1 MTKPTLEV
9 KSGFSRL
16 RVDLT
21 YDGTHFSGWAKQPGL
36 RTIQEEFE
44 TALSTLTRGEV
55 STIVAGRT
63 DAGVHAKHQV
73 LHVDLP
79 ENTEVENLAFRLN
92 QLLKADVRVLAA
104 DWAPLNFHARFGPN
118 SRTYQYQIVDGGKVT
133 APFDRHDS
141 VSWFRSLDIDL
152 MNQASKS
159 FIKKILEFNW
169 RRDEKGLVVG
179 QITAN
184 SFGYNMVRNLVGA
197 AVCVGEGRFEP
208 AWMKKTL
215 EQRVRISDSYV
226 FPAKGLTLIKVDFP
240 PADQYLANYNDYHQQ
255 QLGQES
261 EGDF

>member
-36 RTIQEEFE
+36 RTIQEDFE

-79 ENTEVENLAFRLN
+79 ADTEVENLAFRLN

-104 DWAPLNFHARFGPN
+104 TWAPLNFHARFGPN
-118 SRTYQYQIVDGGKVT
+118 SRTYQYKIVDGGKVT
-133 APFDRHDS
+133 APFDRHES
-141 VSWFRSLDIDL
+141 VSWFRPLDIDL

-159 FIKKILEFNW
+159 LLGEHDFFAFCKHREGTSTIKKLLEFNW
-169 RRDEKGLVVG
+169 QRDEKGLVVG

-197 AVCVGEGRFEP
+197 AVCVGEGRF
-208 AWMKKTL
+208 
-215 EQRVRISDSYV
+215 
-226 FPAKGLTLIKVDFP
+226 
-240 PADQYLANYNDYHQQ
+240 
-255 QLGQES
+255 
-261 EGDF
+261 

>member
-1 MTKPTLEV
+1 MTKPTLDP

-21 YDGTHFSGWAKQPGL
+21 YDGTNFSGWAKQPGL

-44 TALSTLTRGEV
+44 TALSTITRGEV

-118 SRTYQYQIVDGGKVT
+118 SRTYQYKIVDGGKVT

-141 VSWFRSLDIDL
+141 VSWFRPLDIDL
-152 MNQASKS
+152 MNEASKTLLGEHDFTS
-159 FIKKILEFNW
+159 FRAAGCQSLSPNRNVQFVKAW
-169 RRDEKGLVVG
+169 REDNLVIFE
-179 QITAN
+179 ITAN
-184 SFGYNMVRNLVGA
+184 SFLHHSQLKFVRKIFCSLNLLKS
-197 AVCVGEGRFEP
+197 R
-208 AWMKKTL
+208 
-215 EQRVRISDSYV
+215 D
-226 FPAKGLTLIKVDFP
+226 
-240 PADQYLANYNDYHQQ
+240 
-255 QLGQES
+255 
-261 EGDF
+261 